1 MCRPSKLSLIQAD
14 IVKRKIE
21 SIFPDTEVEII
32 PKPSLGDLNLNVPIY
47 ALGEK
52 DVFTKDIDAWWLAD
66 TADIAVHSMK
76 DTGADQYPAN
86 KFASAVVERE
96 MPHDVVIFNTN
107 IEQLISA
114 GKTIRIG
121 TASLRREELVP
132 PFLKKALPQ
141 GATADIKILPIR
153 GNVDTR
159 LKKLRAGDYDA
170 IVLAAAGLI
179 RLLNNDTDG
188 SVQNLLRGTKKM
200 FLPLIDCTPAPAQG
214 ALLAVAYADNK
225 KAATILEKINDI
237 IIAEK
242 VHEEQRIMQIYG
254 GGCIQRFGVH
264 AVAYRDGFFLVVAGA
279 DENGKNI
286 SATYFDTEK
295 KLLNDF
301 SENSKFLNSF
311 SENKK
316 NFFSATDFMKNF
328 FIKKYFSEEI
338 LIEKKIYE
346 KIYRKKNIF
355 VAHHHAVGDNKNIIA
370 ALKNKIIWTAGTR
383 TWFELAA
390 RGIWV
395 EGCADG
401 FGLDWLSP
409 VFQKNIIGIIPEDLL
424 VLTND
429 NVEDDPEARY
439 EKATVYT
446 LQPTN
451 DAELVKNLQQ
461 ADFIFWTS
469 FLQFHFYGHYAREN
483 AQHGCPSGK
492 TAEKLTALGLNPVI
506 FPSIKVFLE
515 WRGRRDEIGEMR

>member
-21 SIFPDTEVEII
+21 SIFPDTQVEII
-32 PKPSLGDLNLNVPIY
+32 PKPSLGDLNREVPIY
-47 ALGEK
+47 ALGDK

-96 MPHDVVIFNTN
+96 MPHDVVIFNAD

-121 TASLRREELVP
+121 TSSLRREELVP

-159 LKKLRAGDYDA
+159 LKKLRAGGYDA

-179 RLLNNDTDG
+179 RLLNYDTDG
-188 SVQNLLRGTKKM
+188 SVQNLLLGTKKM
-200 FLPLIDCTPAPAQG
+200 FLPLIDCTPATAQG
-214 ALLAVAYADNK
+214 ALLAVAHADNK

-237 IIAEK
+237 TLVEK
-242 VHEEQRIMQIYG
+242 IHEEQRIMQIYG
-254 GGCIQRFGVH
+254 GGCHQRFGVH
-264 AVAYRDGFFLVVAGA
+264 AVAYRDGFFLAVAGA

-286 SATYFDTEK
+286 SATHFDIEK
-295 KLLNDF
+295 KLLKNF
-301 SENSKFLNSF
+301 SRD
-311 SENKK
+311 KK

-338 LIEKKIYE
+338 LMGKNFYE

-370 ALKNKIIWTAGTR
+370 ALKNKIIWTAGAR

-409 VFQKNIIGIIPEDLL
+409 VFKKNIVNIAQEDLL

-429 NVEDDPEARY
+429 NVEDDPTARY

-446 LQPTN
+446 LQPTH
-451 DAELVKNLQQ
+451 DAELVKQIQ
-461 ADFIFWTS
+461 KADYIFWTS
-469 FLQFHFYGHYAREN
+469 FLQFHFYGHFARKN
-483 AQHGCPSGK
+483 ARHGCPSGK
-492 TAEKLTALGLNPVI
+492 TAEKMTALGLNPII

-515 WRGRRDEIGEMR
+515 WRGRRDEIGEIR